1 MTVGWIPGGQVA
13 RPFQDPRWLE
23 AVRIILNDLR
33 CASVHYCVFS
43 PNVNPKYTTTIV
55 EHIYTKTK
63 KVGSEHDRWL
73 GARWLEAVRIRM
85 SRLPVWLNSSTAKHQ
100 TRKIKRNIKKYN
112 NVAEILSFIK
122 CFMFW
127 QLTVEVY
134 HTVTKF
140 HTITHTLLRT
150 FISVISGSVHKSL
163 L

>member
-63 KVGSEHDRWL
+63 KVWSEHDRWL

-100 TRKIKRNIKKYN
+100 TRKIKRYN

-122 CFMFW
+122 CFMI
-127 QLTVEVY
+127 LTTNCWSISHRHKVSHN
-134 HTVTKF
+134 HTHSCRFAHF
-140 HTITHTLLRT
+140 H
-150 FISVISGSVHKSL
+150 
-163 L
+163 